1 MTPSVSVSLRVMQV
15 AWDSSGWGSPNSWGK
30 ISNSSVH
37 WLHIV
42 FSQLENSQA
51 QTCENGVWCIVSCI
65 TLVSCFTG
73 RGLAR
78 TTSFS
83 LTSGNL
89 QATFSTAVSHVHC
102 AVLGLSSAVWNS
114 SDSDISL
121 RRQVAGVS
129 HYVAFIWQML
139 WSKKFT
145 TSVFNIK
152 DQDHQD
158 ESLFHHVNEQK
169 VGLLWWV

>member
-30 ISNSSVH
+30 ISNSSAH

-129 HYVAFIWQML
+129 LYCIHLANALVQKIYNKCIQHQGSRSSRW
-139 WSKKFT
+139 
-145 TSVFNIK
+145 VFVP
-152 DQDHQD
+152 
-158 ESLFHHVNEQK
+158 SC
-169 VGLLWWV
+169 